1 MSDDTSA
8 KVISLSTRKPWHEE
22 QAEKRRERR
31 SAGQKKRHELNQ
43 AKKDHKATQLQM
55 LDEIRALVE
64 ADKFEGLLIVG
75 RDPKTKNF
83 FNDFVLDVTTVP
95 LNDYYAY
102 SGVLQ
107 TLATELQQCAT
118 MAPALMSDGSTLDP
132 YLEEPEV
139 VYLEGEFDD

>member
-1 MSDDTSA
+1 MTEPTA
-8 KVISLSTRKPWHEE
+8 QVISITTRKPWHEE
-22 QAEKRRERR
+22 QAEKRKARR
-31 SAGQKKRHELNQ
+31 SASQKKRKELSE
-43 AKKDHKATQLQM
+43 AKKDHKHNQLQM

-83 FNDFVLDVTTVP
+83 YNDFVLDVTTVP

-118 MAPALMSDGSTLDP
+118 MAPALMSDGTTLDP
-132 YLEEPEV
+132 YVDESEV
-139 VYLEGEFDD
+139 VYLEGDIDD

>member
-1 MSDDTSA
+1 MNEESA

-22 QAEKRRERR
+22 QAEKRRQRR
-31 SAGQKKRHELNQ
+31 SAARKKRKELSE
-43 AKKDHKATQLQM
+43 AKADHKQSQLNM

-75 RDPKTKNF
+75 RDPVTKNF

-102 SGVLQ
+102 AGVLT
-107 TLATELQQCAT
+107 TLATELNQCAT
-118 MAPALMSDGSTLDP
+118 MAPALMADGSTLDP
-132 YLEEPEV
+132 YLEPPETI
-139 VYLEGEFDD
+139 YLEGDFDD